1 MARAEGRKVVVEGLD
16 ELRRDLRRA
25 SQEAPKLI
33 QRANKTVAEGVAHE
47 ARSKYIAAYRAG
59 PGASSIRPLASQ
71 RRAQV
76 ALGRER
82 LPYVVGQ
89 NFGSNQGPRKRQF
102 PPVRRPDYFL
112 YATVDERKRQTEAE
126 YFDVLDAMA
135 ELMGFV

>member
-1 MARAEGRKVVVEGLD
+1 MARGDERKVIVEGLD

-25 SQEAPKLI
+25 SKEAPKLI

-47 ARSKYIAAYRAG
+47 ARSKYIARYRSG
-59 PGASSIRPLASQ
+59 PGASSIRPLGSQ
-71 RRAQV
+71 ARAQV
-76 ALGRER
+76 ALGRPR

-89 NFGSNQGPRKRQF
+89 NFGSLQGPRKKQF

-112 YATVDERKRQTEAE
+112 YSTVDERREQTRRE